1 MLQRGIPP
9 SNPLTYGG
17 LMTILCAERL
27 NNSLI
32 VQPAENLSLAAF
44 PHTKACQTNKTKFL
58 ERWMIPMKKTIK
70 LIDLDC
76 GHCADKIQNAVQKI
90 DGVTSVSVNF
100 LGQKMVLEA
109 PDDRF
114 DAILNEAK
122 ALIKKIE
129 PDVTVK
135 A

>member
-1 MLQRGIPP
+1 MLQRGIPT
-9 SNPLTYGG
+9 SNPLTYSRSVA
-17 LMTILCAERL
+17 ILCAERL
-27 NNSLI
+27 NISLI
-32 VQPAENLSLAAF
+32 VQP
-44 PHTKACQTNKTKFL
+44 CQTNKNIL
-58 ERWMIPMKKTIK
+58 ERWIIPMKKTIK

>member
-1 MLQRGIPP
+1 
-9 SNPLTYGG
+9 
-17 LMTILCAERL
+17 
-27 NNSLI
+27 
-32 VQPAENLSLAAF
+32 
-44 PHTKACQTNKTKFL
+44 
-58 ERWMIPMKKTIK
+58 MKKTIK

-76 GHCADKIQNAVQKI
+76 GHCAAKIESAVKKL

-100 LGQKMVLEA
+100 LNQKMVLEA
-109 PDDRF
+109 PDDKV
-114 DAILNEAK
+114 DGVLAEAT

>member
-1 MLQRGIPP
+1 
-9 SNPLTYGG
+9 
-17 LMTILCAERL
+17 
-27 NNSLI
+27 
-32 VQPAENLSLAAF
+32 
-44 PHTKACQTNKTKFL
+44 
-58 ERWMIPMKKTIK
+58 MKKTIK

-76 GHCADKIQNAVQKI
+76 GHCDDKIQKAVQKI
-90 DGVTSVSVNF
+90 DGVNSVEVNF
-100 LGQKMVLEA
+100 LSQKMVLDA

-114 DAILNEAK
+114 DAVLAEAK

>member
-1 MLQRGIPP
+1 MLQRGIPT
-9 SNPLTYGG
+9 SNPLTYSR
-17 LMTILCAERL
+17 LVAILCAERL
-27 NNSLI
+27 NISLI
-32 VQPAENLSLAAF
+32 VQP
-44 PHTKACQTNKTKFL
+44 CQTNKNIL
-58 ERWMIPMKKTIK
+58 ERWIIPMKKTIK
-70 LIDLDC
+70 LIALDC

>member
-1 MLQRGIPP
+1 MLQKGIPT
-9 SNPLTYGG
+9 SNPLTYSR
-17 LMTILCAERL
+17 LVAILCAERL
-27 NNSLI
+27 NVSLI
-32 VQPAENLSLAAF
+32 VQP
-44 PHTKACQTNKTKFL
+44 CQTNKNIL
-58 ERWMIPMKKTIK
+58 ERWIIPMKKTIK

>member
-1 MLQRGIPP
+1 MLQRGIPA
-9 SNPLTYGG
+9 SNPLTYRPPV
-17 LMTILCAERL
+17 TILCAERL
-27 NNSLI
+27 NIFLI
-32 VQPAENLSLAAF
+32 VQP
-44 PHTKACQTNKTKFL
+44 CQTNEQTNFK
-58 ERWMIPMKKTIK
+58 ERWTIPMKKTIK

-114 DAILNEAK
+114 DTILNEAK

>member
-1 MLQRGIPP
+1 MLQRGIPA
-9 SNPLTYGG
+9 SNPLTYSR
-17 LMTILCAERL
+17 LVTILCAERL
-27 NNSLI
+27 NISLI
-32 VQPAENLSLAAF
+32 VQP
-44 PHTKACQTNKTKFL
+44 CQTNKNIL
-58 ERWMIPMKKTIK
+58 ERWIIPMKKTIK

>member
-1 MLQRGIPP
+1 MLQRGIPT
-9 SNPLTYGG
+9 SNPLTYSR
-17 LMTILCAERL
+17 LVTILCAERL
-27 NNSLI
+27 NISLI
-32 VQPAENLSLAAF
+32 VQP
-44 PHTKACQTNKTKFL
+44 CQTNKNIL
-58 ERWMIPMKKTIK
+58 ERWIIPMKKTIK

-100 LGQKMVLEA
+100 LGQKMGLEA

-114 DAILNEAK
+114 DTILNEAK

>member
-1 MLQRGIPP
+1 
-9 SNPLTYGG
+9 
-17 LMTILCAERL
+17 
-27 NNSLI
+27 
-32 VQPAENLSLAAF
+32 
-44 PHTKACQTNKTKFL
+44 
-58 ERWMIPMKKTIK
+58 MKKTIK

-76 GHCADKIQNAVQKI
+76 GHGADKIQNAVQKI
-90 DGVTSVSVNF
+90 DGVTSVTVNF

-109 PDDRF
+109 PDEKF
-114 DAILNEAK
+114 DSVLDEAK

>member
-1 MLQRGIPP
+1 MLQREIPT
-9 SNPLTYGG
+9 SKPLTYSR
-17 LMTILCAERL
+17 LVAILCAERL
-27 NNSLI
+27 NISLI
-32 VQPAENLSLAAF
+32 VQP
-44 PHTKACQTNKTKFL
+44 CQTNKNIL
-58 ERWMIPMKKTIK
+58 ERWIIPMKKTIK

-114 DAILNEAK
+114 DTILNEAK

>member
-1 MLQRGIPP
+1 MFNCSAM
-9 SNPLTYGG
+9 SNQPNFY
-17 LMTILCAERL
+17 ERR
-27 NNSLI
+27 S
-32 VQPAENLSLAAF
+32 F
-44 PHTKACQTNKTKFL
+44 
-58 ERWMIPMKKTIK
+58 PMKKTIK

-76 GHCADKIQNAVQKI
+76 GHCADKIQKAVQKI
-90 DGVTSVSVNF
+90 DGVTSVEVNF
-100 LGQKMVLEA
+100 LSQKMVLDA

-114 DAILNEAK
+114 DAVLAEAK

>member
-1 MLQRGIPP
+1 M
-9 SNPLTYGG
+9 SNQP
-17 LMTILCAERL
+17 
-27 NNSLI
+27 NNKKKGAIS
-32 VQPAENLSLAAF
+32 V
-44 PHTKACQTNKTKFL
+44 
-58 ERWMIPMKKTIK
+58 KKTIK

-76 GHCADKIQNAVQKI
+76 GHCADKIQNAVKKI

-109 PDDRF
+109 PDDKF
-114 DAILNEAK
+114 DAVLAEAK